1 MNPLFPNAVC
11 CAIVNCPFVLFFLF
25 TTESCLILC
34 NPRNYSTPGFPVLH
48 YFPEFAQT
56 HVHWVSDAIQP
67 SHPLLPPFPSAL
79 DLPLHQGLFQWVSS
93 LHQEVLSIRAS
104 ASASASSLPMNIQG
118 WLPSG
123 LTGFISL
130 QSKGLSRAFSSTTV
144 RNYQF
149 FGISLL
155 YRTTLTSIHDDWKN
169 HSFDSMDICWQK
181 WCLCFLIWSLGMS

>member
-104 ASASASSLPMNIQG
+104 ASASALPMNIQG
-118 WLPSG
+118 WFPLG
-123 LTGFISL
+123 VT
-130 QSKGLSRAFSSTTV
+130 GLSPFSPRDSQRVFSFTV
-144 RNYQF
+144 IQKHQF
-149 FGISLL
+149 FSARPSLW
-155 YRTTLTSIHDDWKN
+155 SNSHIHTWWLEKP
-169 HSFDSMDICWQK
+169 
-181 WCLCFLIWSLGMS
+181 